1 MAYNK
6 DVFLEKVIQEYLKQ
20 REPIGSETLKSTLEI
35 KVSSATIRNYFK
47 VLMNEGVLVQ
57 PYISGGRIPTH
68 FAMKN
73 YWRSKLNFKNLVLE
87 VKTAKEIKDA
97 CEKFQ
102 VFTLIRK
109 KLNQKFKQLIN
120 HQDLFLILLFE
131 DGEIVI
137 PYQQNFER
145 FLSELIGLDI
155 DEIKNIAY
163 QVMANELFEK
173 IDALQSQKV
182 LHFGLEHLDFLI
194 QNPTYQRLFFE
205 ILEGKTFDKLSNGV
219 YFEPIMPEGFIGI
232 IQDIIHQDEDAKM
245 LCIGS
250 LMCDYQSF
258 YKQIAA

>member
-47 VLMNEGVLVQ
+47 VLMNDGVLFQ
-57 PYISGGRIPTH
+57 PYVSGGRIPTH

-73 YWRSKLNFKNLVLE
+73 YWRSKLNFKSLVLE
-87 VKTAKEIKDA
+87 VKDSKEIKSA

-102 VFTLIRK
+102 IFALIRK

-120 HQDLFLILLFE
+120 YQDLFLILLF
-131 DGEIVI
+131 DNGEIVI

-145 FLSELIGLDI
+145 FLNELVGLDI
-155 DEIKNIAY
+155 DEIKKIAY

-173 IDALQSQKV
+173 INTLQGQEVSY
-182 LHFGLEHLDFLI
+182 FGLEYLDFLI
-194 QNPTYQRLFFE
+194 QSPMYQHLFFE

-219 YFEPIMPEGFIGI
+219 YFEPIIPEGFIGI
-232 IQDIIHQDEDAKM
+232 IQDITHQDKDAKM
-245 LCIGS
+245 LCVGS
-250 LMCDYQSF
+250 LMCDYQNF
-258 YKQIAA
+258 YKHVAA